1 VGATIRDR
9 WQPLVLRERAADR
22 NGEGDY
28 YQRRSINSRPAESVP
43 ALCKRWFLPVEPNWP
58 LGLDASL
65 RNQMIGQPLILNV
78 EFHRADLG
86 AGPMAEGDKYLA
98 MALELLG
105 RAEKEPNPEKRA
117 GLESLAE
124 SYRSRAE
131 QIRAS
136 ALIVE
141 FNLPPE
147 TDGS

>member
-1 VGATIRDR
+1 
-9 WQPLVLRERAADR
+9 
-22 NGEGDY
+22 
-28 YQRRSINSRPAESVP
+28 
-43 ALCKRWFLPVEPNWP
+43 
-58 LGLDASL
+58 
-65 RNQMIGQPLILNV
+65 MIGQPLILNV

-147 TDGS
+147 TEGKK